1 MRRDQQD
8 VFKSPDHLTEKRKN
22 REAQNPEQESQD
34 IAELKK
40 IIKNKN
46 DDNSTRLLRAKMVTT
61 RNFFNLR
68 AGDLEFWT
76 ECTALIC
83 LLLNDVIS

>member
-1 MRRDQQD
+1 MRREQD
-8 VFKSPDHLTEKRKN
+8 VFKYPDYLTENRKN

-46 DDNSTRLLRAKMVTT
+46 DDNSTRLLRAKMVAQ
-61 RNFFNLR
+61 RMDEKNNGSSQRL
-68 AGDLEFWT
+68 
-76 ECTALIC
+76 
-83 LLLNDVIS
+83 V

>member
-1 MRRDQQD
+1 MRGDQQD
-8 VFKSPDHLTEKRKN
+8 VFKYPDYLTEKRKN

-46 DDNSTRLLRAKMVTT
+46 DDNSTRLLRAKMVAQ
-61 RNFFNLR
+61 RMDEKNNGSSQRL
-68 AGDLEFWT
+68 
-76 ECTALIC
+76 
-83 LLLNDVIS
+83 V